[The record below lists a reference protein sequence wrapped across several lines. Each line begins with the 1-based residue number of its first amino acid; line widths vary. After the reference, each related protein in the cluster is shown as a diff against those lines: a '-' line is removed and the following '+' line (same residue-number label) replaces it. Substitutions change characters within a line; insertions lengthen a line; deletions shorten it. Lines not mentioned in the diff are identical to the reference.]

1 MGEAGAALYG
11 EPRLVVLDEPNASL
25 DHEGDEAL
33 LRALAELKAQRA
45 TVVIVAH
52 RPSMLRGVDKLL
64 VMNEGTVQLF
74 GPRAEVL
81 ARLTRPLPSPR
92 ERAA

>member
-1 MGEAGAALYG
+1 
-11 EPRLVVLDEPNASL
+11 
-25 DHEGDEAL
+25 
-33 LRALAELKAQRA
+33 
-45 TVVIVAH
+45 
-52 RPSMLRGVDKLL
+52 MLRGVDKLL